1 MKHSDQEINKSRK
14 SIAQSS
20 LLQIKRHKNRTD
32 FGNLSQGFKGLPRPF
47 LPVGQVET
55 QRPQGCSRRYSLHF
69 CTSNRTSRPSAG
81 LNSTPVKA
89 FTGQASMQTWHLPQG
104 LSRGEPISRGAS
116 VRTET
121 NRTRGPNCSV
131 KSRQL
136 LPIHP
141 KPARWAASL

>member
-1 MKHSDQEINKSRK
+1 MMHGDQEIDKSRK
-14 SIAQSS
+14 SIAQSG
-20 LLQIKRHKNRTD
+20 LLRIKPHKNRMK

-81 LNSTPVKA
+81 LNSIPVKA

-104 LSRGEPISRGAS
+104 LSRGGPALSGAS

-121 NRTRGPNCSV
+121 NRTRGPNCSL

-141 KPARWAASL
+141 KPAKWAASL